1 MPKKKQ
7 EYGNDSITSLKGA
20 DRVRKR
26 PAVIFGSD
34 GLEGC
39 EHSFFEILSNSIDE
53 AREGYGSLMQLKNSW
68 ATFTQNHPKF
78 PKFLQAASTAVKE
91 DTLIEIK
98 ITTAEGKV
106 IETNLKVKASDIEL
120 FKNLTM

>member
-1 MPKKKQ
+1 MNL
-7 EYGNDSITSLKGA
+7 GN
-20 DRVRKR
+20 
-26 PAVIFGSD
+26 
-34 GLEGC
+34 
-39 EHSFFEILSNSIDE
+39 
-53 AREGYGSLMQLKNSW
+53 LMQLKNSW
-68 ATFTQNHPKF
+68 ATFIRNHPKF

-120 FKNLTM
+120 VKNLAM

>member
-1 MPKKKQ
+1 MNL
-7 EYGNDSITSLKGA
+7 GN
-20 DRVRKR
+20 
-26 PAVIFGSD
+26 
-34 GLEGC
+34 
-39 EHSFFEILSNSIDE
+39 
-53 AREGYGSLMQLKNSW
+53 LMQLKNSW

-78 PKFLQAASTAVKE
+78 PKFRQAAGTAVKE

-120 FKNLTM
+120 VKNLAM

>member
-1 MPKKKQ
+1 MNL
-7 EYGNDSITSLKGA
+7 GN
-20 DRVRKR
+20 
-26 PAVIFGSD
+26 
-34 GLEGC
+34 
-39 EHSFFEILSNSIDE
+39 
-53 AREGYGSLMQLKNSW
+53 LMQLKNSR

>member
-1 MPKKKQ
+1 MNL
-7 EYGNDSITSLKGA
+7 GN
-20 DRVRKR
+20 
-26 PAVIFGSD
+26 
-34 GLEGC
+34 
-39 EHSFFEILSNSIDE
+39 
-53 AREGYGSLMQLKNSW
+53 LMQLKNSW
-68 ATFTQNHPKF
+68 TTFTQNHPKF

-120 FKNLTM
+120 VKNMAM

>member
-1 MPKKKQ
+1 MNL
-7 EYGNDSITSLKGA
+7 GN
-20 DRVRKR
+20 
-26 PAVIFGSD
+26 
-34 GLEGC
+34 
-39 EHSFFEILSNSIDE
+39 
-53 AREGYGSLMQLKNSW
+53 LMQLKTSW
-68 ATFTQNHPKF
+68 APFPQNHPKF

>member
-1 MPKKKQ
+1 MNL
-7 EYGNDSITSLKGA
+7 GN
-20 DRVRKR
+20 
-26 PAVIFGSD
+26 
-34 GLEGC
+34 
-39 EHSFFEILSNSIDE
+39 
-53 AREGYGSLMQLKNSW
+53 LMQLKIPGQPLPRIIRNSRS
-68 ATFTQNHPKF
+68 FFRP
-78 PKFLQAASTAVKE
+78 ASTAVKE

>member
-1 MPKKKQ
+1 MNL
-7 EYGNDSITSLKGA
+7 GNLI
-20 DRVRKR
+20 
-26 PAVIFGSD
+26 
-34 GLEGC
+34 
-39 EHSFFEILSNSIDE
+39 H
-53 AREGYGSLMQLKNSW
+53 LKNSS

>member
-1 MPKKKQ
+1 MNL
-7 EYGNDSITSLKGA
+7 GN
-20 DRVRKR
+20 
-26 PAVIFGSD
+26 
-34 GLEGC
+34 
-39 EHSFFEILSNSIDE
+39 
-53 AREGYGSLMQLKNSW
+53 LMQLKNSW
-68 ATFTQNHPKF
+68 ATFTRNHPKF

>member
-1 MPKKKQ
+1 MNL
-7 EYGNDSITSLKGA
+7 GN
-20 DRVRKR
+20 
-26 PAVIFGSD
+26 
-34 GLEGC
+34 
-39 EHSFFEILSNSIDE
+39 
-53 AREGYGSLMQLKNSW
+53 LMQLKNSW
-68 ATFTQNHPKF
+68 ATFTKNHPKF

>member
-1 MPKKKQ
+1 MNL
-7 EYGNDSITSLKGA
+7 GN
-20 DRVRKR
+20 
-26 PAVIFGSD
+26 
-34 GLEGC
+34 
-39 EHSFFEILSNSIDE
+39 
-53 AREGYGSLMQLKNSW
+53 LMQLKNSW
-68 ATFTQNHPKF
+68 TTFTQNHPKF

-120 FKNLTM
+120 VKNLAM

>member
-1 MPKKKQ
+1 MNL
-7 EYGNDSITSLKGA
+7 GN
-20 DRVRKR
+20 
-26 PAVIFGSD
+26 
-34 GLEGC
+34 
-39 EHSFFEILSNSIDE
+39 
-53 AREGYGSLMQLKNSW
+53 LMQLKNSW
-68 ATFTQNHPKF
+68 ATFTRNHPKF

-120 FKNLTM
+120 VKNLASN

>member
-1 MPKKKQ
+1 MNL
-7 EYGNDSITSLKGA
+7 GN
-20 DRVRKR
+20 
-26 PAVIFGSD
+26 
-34 GLEGC
+34 
-39 EHSFFEILSNSIDE
+39 
-53 AREGYGSLMQLKNSW
+53 LMQLKNSW

-78 PKFLQAASTAVKE
+78 PKILQAAGPAVKE

-120 FKNLTM
+120 VKNLAM

>member
-1 MPKKKQ
+1 MNL
-7 EYGNDSITSLKGA
+7 GN
-20 DRVRKR
+20 
-26 PAVIFGSD
+26 
-34 GLEGC
+34 
-39 EHSFFEILSNSIDE
+39 
-53 AREGYGSLMQLKNSW
+53 LMQLKNSW
-68 ATFTQNHPKF
+68 STFTQNHPKF

>member
-1 MPKKKQ
+1 MNL
-7 EYGNDSITSLKGA
+7 GN
-20 DRVRKR
+20 
-26 PAVIFGSD
+26 
-34 GLEGC
+34 
-39 EHSFFEILSNSIDE
+39 
-53 AREGYGSLMQLKNSW
+53 LMQLKNSW

-78 PKFLQAASTAVKE
+78 PKFLHAAATAVKE

-120 FKNLTM
+120 VKNLAM

>member
-1 MPKKKQ
+1 MNL
-7 EYGNDSITSLKGA
+7 GN
-20 DRVRKR
+20 
-26 PAVIFGSD
+26 
-34 GLEGC
+34 
-39 EHSFFEILSNSIDE
+39 
-53 AREGYGSLMQLKNSW
+53 LMQLKNSW
-68 ATFTQNHPKF
+68 ATFTRNHPKF

-120 FKNLTM
+120 VKNLANS

>member
-1 MPKKKQ
+1 MNL
-7 EYGNDSITSLKGA
+7 GN
-20 DRVRKR
+20 
-26 PAVIFGSD
+26 
-34 GLEGC
+34 
-39 EHSFFEILSNSIDE
+39 
-53 AREGYGSLMQLKNSW
+53 LMQLKNSW

-78 PKFLQAASTAVKE
+78 PKVLQAASTAVKE

-106 IETNLKVKASDIEL
+106 IQTNLKVKASDIEL

>member
-1 MPKKKQ
+1 MNL
-7 EYGNDSITSLKGA
+7 GN
-20 DRVRKR
+20 
-26 PAVIFGSD
+26 
-34 GLEGC
+34 
-39 EHSFFEILSNSIDE
+39 
-53 AREGYGSLMQLKNSW
+53 LMQLKNSW
-68 ATFTQNHPKF
+68 ATFTQNHPNF